1 MSALISTSAMGQT
14 SVFDLPSYV
23 QSSYLGLIR
32 TQLVVSLGATL
43 AGLVI
48 ALPLGQLCSRLPKLY
63 PATLGVVTLIYAI
76 PSIALFVL
84 LIDITGTSET
94 TVFIPLTLYTLA
106 ILVPG
111 VVDGIRSVP
120 RNVLDA
126 ADGMGYGRVRRYL
139 TVELPIALPTLM
151 AAVRVAAVSSLSLMS
166 IGATIGNFG
175 GFGDLFLLGLKFFD
189 NRLIWLGL
197 ITLLALS
204 VLCDLALR
212 GVQRLLT
219 PWARSLRSFG

>member
-1 MSALISTSAMGQT
+1 MSTLAHAG
-14 SVFDLPSYV
+14 VFDMPSYV

-32 TQLVVSLGATL
+32 TQLEVSLGATL
-43 AGLVI
+43 AGLIV
-48 ALPLGQLCSRLPKLY
+48 ALPIGQLCSRLPRLY
-63 PATLGVVTLIYAI
+63 PTTLGIVTIVYSI

-84 LIDITGTSET
+84 LINYTGESQT
-94 TVFIPLTLYTLA
+94 TVFIPLTLYSLA

-120 RNVLDA
+120 REVLDA
-126 ADGMGYGRVRRYL
+126 ADGMGYGRVRRYF

-166 IGATIGNFG
+166 IGATIGNYG
-175 GFGDLFLLGLKFFD
+175 GFGDLFLLGLKDFD
-189 NRLIWLGL
+189 NRLIWVGL
-197 ITLLALS
+197 ITLLVLS
-204 VLCDLALR
+204 MLCDVLLR

-219 PWARSLRSFG
+219 PWARTVRSVG

>member
-1 MSALISTSAMGQT
+1 V

-32 TQLVVSLGATL
+32 TQLEVSLGATL

-48 ALPLGQLCSRLPKLY
+48 SLPIGQLCSRLPKFY
-63 PATLGVVTLIYAI
+63 PPVLGLVTIIYAI

-84 LIDITGTSET
+84 LIDSTGESET

-120 RNVLDA
+120 PNVIDA
-126 ADGMGYGRVRRYL
+126 ANGMGYGRVRRYV

-151 AAVRVAAVSSLSLMS
+151 AAIRVAAVSSLSMMS
-166 IGATIGNFG
+166 IGATIGNYG
-175 GFGDLFLLGLKFFD
+175 GFGDLFLLGLRFFD

-197 ITLLALS
+197 LSLLVLS
-204 VLCDLALR
+204 VLCDLLLR
-212 GVQRLLT
+212 WIQRLLT
-219 PWARSLRSFG
+219 PWSRTLRGAR

>member
-1 MSALISTSAMGQT
+1 MIAA

-23 QSSYLGLIR
+23 QSSFLGLIV
-32 TQLVVSLGATL
+32 TQLEVSLGATL

-48 ALPLGQLCSRLPKLY
+48 SLPIGQLCSRLPKFY
-63 PATLGVVTLIYAI
+63 PPVLGLVTVIYSI

-84 LIDITGTSET
+84 LIDITGETET

-120 RNVLDA
+120 PNVLDA
-126 ADGMGYGRVRRYL
+126 ANGMGYGRVRRYL

-151 AAVRVAAVSSLSLMS
+151 AAIRVAAVSSLSLMS
-166 IGATIGNFG
+166 IGATIGSYG
-175 GFGDLFLLGLKFFD
+175 GFGDLFILGLRVFD
-189 NRLIWLGL
+189 SRLIWLGL
-197 ITLLALS
+197 ISLLVLS
-204 VLCDLALR
+204 VLCDLLLR
-212 GVQRLLT
+212 WVQRLLT
-219 PWARSLRSFG
+219 PWARTLRSVG

>member
-1 MSALISTSAMGQT
+1 MIAA

-23 QSSYLGLIR
+23 QSSFLGLIV
-32 TQLVVSLGATL
+32 TQLEVSLGATL

-48 ALPLGQLCSRLPKLY
+48 SLPIGQLCSRLPKFY
-63 PATLGVVTLIYAI
+63 PPVLGLVTVIYSI

-84 LIDITGTSET
+84 LIDITGETET

-120 RNVLDA
+120 PNVLDA
-126 ADGMGYGRVRRYL
+126 ANGMGYGRVRRYL

-166 IGATIGNFG
+166 IGATIGNYG
-175 GFGDLFLLGLKFFD
+175 GFGDLFILGLRVFD
-189 NRLIWLGL
+189 SKLIWLGL
-197 ITLLALS
+197 ISLLVLS
-204 VLCDLALR
+204 VLCDLLLR
-212 GVQRLLT
+212 WVQRLLT
-219 PWARSLRSFG
+219 PWARTLRSVG

>member
-1 MSALISTSAMGQT
+1 MSGALVHTG
-14 SVFDLPSYV
+14 VFDMPSYV
-23 QSSYLGLIR
+23 QSSFLGLIR
-32 TQLVVSLGATL
+32 TQLEVSLGATL

-48 ALPLGQLCSRLPKLY
+48 ALPIGQLCSRLPRIY
-63 PATLGVVTLIYAI
+63 PATLGLVTIIYSI

-84 LIDITGTSET
+84 LIDYTGESET

-120 RNVLDA
+120 PNVLDA
-126 ADGMGYGRVRRYL
+126 ADGMGYGRMRRYL

-166 IGATIGNFG
+166 IGSTIGNYG
-175 GFGDLFLLGLKFFD
+175 GLGDLFLLGLKFFD
-189 NRLIWLGL
+189 NSLIWVGL
-197 ITLLALS
+197 ISLLVLS
-204 VLCDLALR
+204 VFCDILLR

-219 PWARSLRSFG
+219 PWARSLRSVG

>member
-1 MSALISTSAMGQT
+1 MIAA

-23 QSSYLGLIR
+23 QSSFLGLVV
-32 TQLVVSLGATL
+32 TQLEVSLGATL

-48 ALPLGQLCSRLPKLY
+48 SLPIGQLCSRLPKFY
-63 PATLGVVTLIYAI
+63 PPVLGLVTVIYSI

-84 LIDITGTSET
+84 LIDITGESET

-120 RNVLDA
+120 PNVLDA
-126 ADGMGYGRVRRYL
+126 ANGMGYGRVRRYL

-166 IGATIGNFG
+166 IGATIGNYG
-175 GFGDLFLLGLKFFD
+175 GFGDLFILGLRVFD
-189 NRLIWLGL
+189 SRLIWLGL
-197 ITLLALS
+197 ISLLVLS
-204 VLCDLALR
+204 VLCDLLLR
-212 GVQRLLT
+212 LVQRLLT
-219 PWARSLRSFG
+219 PWARTLRSVG